1 MFECNDQYFSFVQ
14 TIAGYMK
21 GYSARQIN
29 DAKRALKLLKVMGH
43 PSKQDFIK
51 MIRGG
56 TLKNCEVTED
66 DVKRMFDIWIADVE
80 VIKGKSTRKT
90 PDRVKINIVALP
102 AENLENNIVVTL
114 DVEIFYTNKIPFLL
128 SLSQAIILNTY
139 NLY

>member
-1 MFECNDQYFSFVQ
+1 
-14 TIAGYMK
+14 MK

-80 VIKGKSTRKT
+80 AIKDKNTRKT

-102 AENLENNIVVTL
+102 AEIIERNKIVTL
-114 DVEIFYTNKIPFLL
+114 AIDIFYTNKVPFLL
-128 SLSQAIILNTY
+128 ILSQANYIQYCSSST
-139 NLY
+139 